1 MNGGVD
7 SPPEKGDP
15 YSRLTP
21 HRLGEGS
28 PRHPAQARHELLY
41 PSRFFLFS
49 EVRKVEMLFTTPWHL
64 TSFTIVFQ
72 RAAHLLR

>member
-1 MNGGVD
+1 MSQIRIID
-7 SPPEKGDP
+7 HFFIRILWD
-15 YSRLTP
+15 TTF
-21 HRLGEGS
+21 RLGEGS

-49 EVRKVEMLFTTPWHL
+49 EVRKVEMLFTTLWHL